1 MGIRGRLIVSTVI
14 LVALAAAVAVFS
26 LGVGSAKLSFAKVI
40 FAVFNPG
47 SISPE
52 VKMILFGLRLPRLLM
67 GLLAGGAL
75 ALAGVVFQALLRNPL
90 ADPFILGVSS
100 GAALG
105 TIAVSV
111 FGGTVLFNLFGTD
124 TAVVVKKFYAFIGA
138 MTTVY
143 IVFRVARVKE
153 RLYPNTMLL
162 TGVIVNAFF
171 SAGIMFLV
179 SISQSDK
186 IHGIFFWLMGNLSLV
201 SYDEVVVVLVLSIIS
216 FFAVYYL
223 ARPMNLLLSGEE
235 AAASLGVEVERIKE
249 FLFILASILTASV
262 VSVVGVVGFVGL
274 VIPHMMR
281 MVVGPDH
288 RVLIPASFLFGGS
301 FLALADTAA
310 RTIVSPLELPVGVL
324 TALFGAP
331 FFIYL
336 LRREM

>member
-1 MGIRGRLIVSTVI
+1 MRIRGRILISTLI
-14 LVALAAAVAVFS
+14 LLGLMLVVALFS
-26 LGVGSAKLSFAKVI
+26 LSVGTAKLSFFDVI
-40 FAVFNPG
+40 FALFNPEDV
-47 SISPE
+47 SPQ
-52 VKMILFGLRLPRLLM
+52 VKTILFGLRLPRLLM
-67 GLLAGGAL
+67 GLLVGGAL
-75 ALAGVVFQALLRNPL
+75 ALSGVVFQALLRNPL

-105 TIAVSV
+105 TITVSV
-111 FGGTVLFNLFGTD
+111 LGGSILFNIFGID
-124 TAVVVKKFYAFIGA
+124 TAVVVKKLFAFVGA
-138 MTTVY
+138 MVTVY
-143 IVFRVARVKE
+143 IVFKVARVKE

-179 SISQSDK
+179 SISESDK
-186 IHGIFFWLMGNLSLV
+186 IHGIFFWLMGDISLV
-201 SYDEVVVVLVLSIIS
+201 SFDEVIVVFILSVVS
-216 FFAVYYL
+216 FVAIFYL
-223 ARPMNLLLSGEE
+223 ARPMNLLLGGEE
-235 AAASLGVEVERIKE
+235 AAASLGVEVEKIKV

-281 MVVGPDH
+281 RVVGPDH
-288 RVLIPASFLFGGS
+288 RILIPTSLLFGAS

-310 RTIVSPLELPVGVL
+310 RTIVAPLELPVGVL

>member
-1 MGIRGRLIVSTVI
+1 MGIKGRLVISTVVLI
-14 LVALAAAVAVFS
+14 VLAAAVTVFS
-26 LGVGSAKLSFAKVI
+26 LGVGSAKLSFAKVV
-40 FAVFNPG
+40 FALLHP
-47 SISPE
+47 SDISPE
-52 VKMILFGLRLPRLLM
+52 VRTILFGLRLPRLLM

-111 FGGTVLFNLFGTD
+111 FGGGVLFNLFGAD
-124 TAVVVKKFYAFIGA
+124 TALFVKKFYAFIGA
-138 MTTVY
+138 MVTVY

-201 SYDEVVVVLVLSIIS
+201 SYDEVVVVFVLSAVS
-216 FFAVYYL
+216 FVAVYYL

-235 AAASLGVEVERIKE
+235 VAASLGVEVEKIKE
-249 FLFILASILTASV
+249 FLFVLASILTASV

-310 RTIVSPLELPVGVL
+310 RTVVSPLELPVGVL